1 MIQINVFYSFIV
13 TLFPLYESE
22 RISVLKHYNK

>member
-13 TLFPLYESE
+13 TLLLLYESE